1 MHALAVAAWLIGA
14 GLWFAVPPS
23 PAPTP
28 TPVPRTAFEYAE
40 AGDRAYRAGD
50 MATFLRDYEEAVRRR
65 PGDTRLLYNL
75 ACAQSRNG
83 KTSAALATLTELAG
97 RRASFDVAADTD
109 FDAIR
114 KEKAFAEIAAKM
126 AALKEERITSG
137 AVPAFTIPE
146 KELAPEGVAFDPATK
161 AFFVASVRKGKI
173 LRIGPDGKI
182 TDFVSPGS
190 GGGTNDGKG
199 AVANDGKGAA
209 SDGKGKALSSALGI
223 GVDPKRRTLWVAS
236 ETIPLMNGGK
246 EGDPPD
252 SALFEFDLDTG
263 RLRHRHAPP
272 ASPRPPH
279 FDDLTVAA
287 DGRVYVNDGQDPRIY
302 ALDPRRGESG
312 VLELWLESDAFG
324 GTQGLA
330 ATPDGRALYV
340 SDYRGLYRVDTAT
353 KRVTPIPVPPDVSL
367 NGVDGLVLYGNSLI
381 GIQNGVVP
389 HRVTRVDLAPDGV
402 GVARA
407 RILEMNHPAF
417 DEPTL
422 GTVVDGTLYFTANNQ
437 GHRYYDV
444 KHPYKPEDLKD
455 AVILKLPLTPAP

>member
-1 MHALAVAAWLIGA
+1 MPYALVPATGFWLWLFAAA
-14 GLWFAVPPS
+14 

-28 TPVPRTAFEYAE
+28 TPVPRTAFEFAE
-40 AGDRAYRAGD
+40 AGDRAYRAND
-50 MATFLRDYEEAVRRR
+50 MAAFLRNYEEAVRRH

-83 KTSAALATLTELAG
+83 QTTAALASLEELAA

-109 FDAIR
+109 FDPIR
-114 KEKAFAEIAAKM
+114 KEKAFMEVAAKL
-126 AALKEERITSG
+126 AALKDARITSG

-146 KELAPEGVAFDPATK
+146 KELAPEGVTFDPVTR

-173 LRIGPDGKI
+173 VRIGPDGKI
-182 TDFVSPGS
+182 SDFVPPGS
-190 GGGTNDGKG
+190 G
-199 AVANDGKGAA
+199 
-209 SDGKGKALSSALGI
+209 LRSALGI
-223 GVDPKRRTLWVAS
+223 CADAKRRALWVVN
-236 ETIPLMNGGK
+236 ETIPLMNGGT
-246 EGDPPD
+246 DADRDRPD

-263 RLRHRHAPP
+263 RLRGKHVPP
-272 ASPRPPH
+272 ASPNAPH
-279 FDDLTVAA
+279 FDDLTVGP
-287 DGRVYVNDGQDPRIY
+287 DGRVYVNDGFNPRVYRYDPGTG
-302 ALDPRRGESG
+302 AF
-312 VLELWLESDAFG
+312 ELWLESDGIDG

-340 SDYRGLYRVDTAT
+340 SDYRSLYRVDTVT
-353 KRVTPIPVPPDVSL
+353 KRVTPIPVPKDVTL
-367 NGVDGLVLYGNSLI
+367 NGVDGLVLFGNSLI

-402 GVARA
+402 GVVSA

-437 GHRYYDV
+437 GHRYYDT
-444 KHPYKPEDLKD
+444 KHPYKPEDLQD
-455 AVILKLPLTPAP
+455 AVILKLPLTSPP